1 MSNIIGMTLTI
12 MFTIGMVML
21 MLNMLDQY
29 LYFNQFF
36 MSLVEVKG
44 TFQVPLGRINKER
57 YNMSVQEYIEEAIR
71 HLMLKNPEMTE
82 AEARTY
88 VMFTIGG

>member
-44 TFQVPLGRINKER
+44 TF
-57 YNMSVQEYIEEAIR
+57 
-71 HLMLKNPEMTE
+71 
-82 AEARTY
+82 
-88 VMFTIGG
+88 